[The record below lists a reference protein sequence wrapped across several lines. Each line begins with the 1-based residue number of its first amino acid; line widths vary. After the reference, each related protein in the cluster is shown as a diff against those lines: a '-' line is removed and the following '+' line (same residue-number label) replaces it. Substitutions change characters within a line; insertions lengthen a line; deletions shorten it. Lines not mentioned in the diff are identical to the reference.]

1 MLRNKKTDGAISQP
15 IEGTTLTNSRRLA
28 ASSFLLC
35 GQKKRTKEKPPL
47 NRYFPVLLR
56 KNGNAV
62 NSLRSNN
69 LHSDPFF
76 LAMLGAIEKGT

>member
-1 MLRNKKTDGAISQP
+1 
-15 IEGTTLTNSRRLA
+15 
-28 ASSFLLC
+28 LC
-35 GQKKRTKEKPPL
+35 GQKKRTKKVSGKLFHVSRVAVKYRDVFHKEKPPL

-76 LAMLGAIEKGT
+76 LAMLGAIEKGH